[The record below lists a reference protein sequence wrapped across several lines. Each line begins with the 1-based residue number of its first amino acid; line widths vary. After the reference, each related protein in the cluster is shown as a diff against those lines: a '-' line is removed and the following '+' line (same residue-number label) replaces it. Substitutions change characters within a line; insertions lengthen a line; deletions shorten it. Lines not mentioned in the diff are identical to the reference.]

1 MSVNMDGNI
10 RLFYSEIIKN
20 QATINVSLNGHV
32 SHGKSTTARS
42 ISGIRT
48 QRHKKEIEKNLT
60 INMGYANVKIF
71 QNMKTG
77 YLATA
82 KSNTNEM
89 IDPVT
94 GDPMTLVRHISFCD
108 NPGHHSFLSTMISG
122 VSVADTAMLIIAA
135 NDQTVPQLQTHEHL
149 LALTRAGV
157 SNIVILQN
165 KMDLVSKKEAIDNL
179 NKIREYIAG
188 SPIESSVILPISAQF
203 NTNIDQVVK
212 YLRHGIGEPM
222 RKLNE
227 PVRITIV
234 RSFDVNKPNVDY
246 TKIVG
251 GVIGG
256 SVTRGVL
263 FLGDWIEIR
272 PGIKMPDGKCH
283 PILAKVVSLYSEK
296 NKMDYA
302 IPGGLIAIGLDID
315 PGLTRNNVL
324 VGSVAGQPGS
334 LPPVYDK
341 MLIKYGKLRRDVKLD
356 KIRVGDKIVLS
367 ANSAVINS
375 VVEKVDKKRV
385 LLKSDKVICGDVG
398 MHVALLRNNSKTG
411 SVGLD
416 FHGKV
421 ESIEDIKQFYY
432 PEIYE
437 EILENIPER
446 RIEVVLDIPGTEQV
460 VFKYTECLDKI
471 QFKEGDEKVRF
482 VLPQMDYHKPYSTFS
497 NFQQCYKSMDFHN
510 KVEEVD
516 DKKFIDIK
524 GHLSNFITT
533 ELVTSCTLNG
543 KMEMI
548 IRGRYDQ
555 KNMIQVITRYIDR
568 FLKCKNCHKIG
579 CALYKKDK
587 MNFQYCGVCCSQ
599 HSLMM

>member
-10 RLFYSEIIKN
+10 RLFYSKIIKN

-82 KSNTNEM
+82 KSNINEM

-272 PGIKMPDGKCH
+272 PGIKMADGKCH

-398 MHVALLRNNSKTG
+398 MPVALLRNNPKTG
-411 SVGLD
+411 SVRLD
-416 FHGKV
+416 FHGKI

-446 RIEVVLDIPGTEQV
+446 RIEVVLDTPGTEQV

-510 KVEEVD
+510 KVEKVD

-587 MNFQYCGVCCSQ
+587 MNFQYCRVCCSQ